1 MIVYK
6 LLDSSI
12 WVDYFV
18 NGRFKD
24 IIDSDGKF
32 FLATISIIEIRKKL
46 RKLKI
51 PEAEVK
57 DKMSFL
63 KMHSLLVNLDE
74 KVADKASQLVT
85 EKEMPVADSIVYASA
100 LLNNA
105 ELLTVDNDFRG
116 LQGAQV
122 L

>member
-1 MIVYK
+1 MIGYK

-24 IIDSDGKF
+24 IIDSDGKSL
-32 FLATISIIEIRKKL
+32 LATISLIEIRKKL

-51 PEAEVK
+51 PETEIK

-85 EKEMPVADSIVYASA
+85 EKEMLVADSIVYASA
-100 LLNNA
+100 LLSNA